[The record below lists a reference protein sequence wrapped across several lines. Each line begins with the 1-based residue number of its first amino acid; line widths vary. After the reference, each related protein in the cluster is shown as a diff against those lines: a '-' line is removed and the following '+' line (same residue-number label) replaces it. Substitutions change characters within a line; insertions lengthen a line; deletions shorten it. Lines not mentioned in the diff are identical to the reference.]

1 MDKPVNTLELLQ
13 QKAQGIL
20 NSASKGVLAN
30 NMADIGPA
38 SYHGDHVDTGPGA
51 GPSIKHRCK
60 YCGKV
65 FGSDSALGIHIRS
78 HTGERPYKCNI
89 CGNRFTTK
97 GNLKVHFQRHTDRF
111 HHIKMNPN
119 MVPEHLDKFYPALL
133 QQCEEAE
140 KKGLP
145 MPNMNNPTAGWAPIV
160 PPGMT
165 LPTNVPGQPPGNTPS
180 PLSLIHI

>member
-20 NSASKGVLAN
+20 NSASKGILAN
-30 NMADIGPA
+30 NLADFNSQQTMEQQCESNSGV
-38 SYHGDHVDTGPGA
+38 SV
-51 GPSIKHRCK
+51 KHRCK

-65 FGSDSALGIHIRS
+65 FGSDSALSIHIRS

-111 HHIKMNPN
+111 PQIKMNPN
-119 MVPEHLDKFYPALL
+119 MVPEHVDKFYPALL

-140 KKGLP
+140 KSGQPL
-145 MPNMNNPTAGWAPIV
+145 PNMHNPTAG
-160 PPGMT
+160 
-165 LPTNVPGQPPGNTPS
+165 
-180 PLSLIHI
+180 